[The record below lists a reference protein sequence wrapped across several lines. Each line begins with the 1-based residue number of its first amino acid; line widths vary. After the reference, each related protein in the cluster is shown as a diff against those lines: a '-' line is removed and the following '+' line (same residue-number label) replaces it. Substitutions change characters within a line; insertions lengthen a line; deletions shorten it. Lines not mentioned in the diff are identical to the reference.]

1 MQGEDF
7 TMERPTVAQ
16 FKPQLLKWVGNKQ
29 RFAPQIISLFPD
41 DMGTYYEP
49 FLGSGGVLG
58 TLAPTCA
65 VASDVLRP
73 LMDIW
78 LTLKNDPD
86 ELIHWYAERRDDLDT
101 HDQVRERYAKVLERF
116 NKNPNGADFV
126 FLTRSCYGGIVRFRK
141 ADGGMSTPCG
151 AHMPIS
157 GDSFAKRVR
166 VWHERVQGTAFYCS
180 DYRSI
185 MDEARR
191 GDVIYCDPPYSDSQ
205 AILYGAQ
212 EFRLTELFD
221 MIDRAKSRGVR
232 VALSIDG
239 SKKSGLHEVLLD
251 FPQGLFET
259 EADITVGR
267 SMLHRFQMEGQSLEG
282 DVVKDRLLLTYSI

>member
-1 MQGEDF
+1 
-7 TMERPTVAQ
+7 MERPSVTQ

-191 GDVIYCDPPYSDSQ
+191 GDIIYCDPPYSDSQ

>member
-1 MQGEDF
+1 
-7 TMERPTVAQ
+7 MERPTVTQ

>member
-1 MQGEDF
+1 
-7 TMERPTVAQ
+7 MERPTVAQ

>member
-1 MQGEDF
+1 
-7 TMERPTVAQ
+7 MERPTVTQ

-101 HDQVRERYAKVLERF
+101 HDQVRERYAEVLERF